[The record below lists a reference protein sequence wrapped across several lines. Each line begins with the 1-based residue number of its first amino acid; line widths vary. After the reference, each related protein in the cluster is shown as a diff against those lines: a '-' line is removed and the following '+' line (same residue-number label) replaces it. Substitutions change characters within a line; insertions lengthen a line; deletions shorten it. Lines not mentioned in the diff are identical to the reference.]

1 MFVFKNRPL
10 NLLKTFL
17 LSSLCFSATAHA
29 VDAVKA
35 QQLAKQYACL
45 SCHAI
50 ERKLVG
56 PSYQDIAKKYANDKT
71 AATKLAAKVHAGGS
85 GVWGQIPMP
94 ANPTVS
100 DAHLKILV
108 SWILAGAPKK

>member
-1 MFVFKNRPL
+1 MNLFKNL
-10 NLLKTFL
+10 F
-17 LSSLCFSATAHA
+17 LSSLCFSASAYA
-29 VDAVKA
+29 VDATKA
-35 QQLAKQYACL
+35 QQLARQYACL

-56 PSYQDIAKKYANDKT
+56 PSYQDIAKKYANDKA
-71 AATKLAAKVHAGGS
+71 AATKLVAKIRAGGS

-100 DAHLKILV
+100 DIHLKTLV

>member
-1 MFVFKNRPL
+1 M
-10 NLLKTFL
+10 NLLKKFI
-17 LSSLCFSATAHA
+17 LSSLSLSTSVYA

-35 QQLAKQYACL
+35 QQLAKQFACL

-50 ERKLVG
+50 DRKLVG

-71 AATKLAAKVHAGGS
+71 ATAKLAAKIHAGGS

-100 DAHLKILV
+100 DAQLKILV